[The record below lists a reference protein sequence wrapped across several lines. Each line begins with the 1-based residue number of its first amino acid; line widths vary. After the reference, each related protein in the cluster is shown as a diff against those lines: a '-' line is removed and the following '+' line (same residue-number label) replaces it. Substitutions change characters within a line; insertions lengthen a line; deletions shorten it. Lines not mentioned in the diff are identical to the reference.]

1 MALFFFSDP
10 HFGHAA
16 ILQLAGR
23 PFASVVEHDRFLA
36 ERYCDYVTAADTV
49 YWLGDVALC
58 SRDRAREIVSGLPG
72 TRILVRGNHDR
83 GAGAMAAL
91 GFDLVADRL
100 TMQIAGHTAVL
111 SHYPYRTGVR
121 SRRSARHPR
130 PQPTKGWAL
139 VHGHTHSKRRRDG
152 TQIHVGVDAWNYGP
166 VRLAEVE
173 ALVREAFN
181 EGAP

>member
-1 MALFFFSDP
+1 MSTFFYSDP

-23 PFASVVEHDRFLA
+23 PFASIGEHDRFLA
-36 ERYCDYVTAADTV
+36 ERYRDYVTPADTV

-58 SRDRAREIVSGLPG
+58 SRDRAREIITGLPG
-72 TRILVRGNHDR
+72 TKILVRGNHDR

-91 GFDLVADRL
+91 GFDLVAERL

-111 SHYPYRTGVR
+111 CHYPYRAGVR
-121 SRRSARHPR
+121 EGDDRTFDY

-139 VHGHTHSKRRRDG
+139 VHGHTHSTRRRDG